1 MAAATQYFIAAK
13 TGTANRELARRE
25 GFGVLY
31 LPGWTI
37 DPDAGQAWAYDNG
50 AYADYLERAK
60 RQGLTPFVDMVY
72 GEAEQGDLLVTAS
85 ELPGID
91 THKWVRGLHQVAAH
105 PSIDSCVLVALPD
118 LVNDAR
124 SLDKSIEALELALA
138 EGLDLPYYL
147 VVQPDP
153 ADPRD
158 ESGAARNRVGDVL
171 EAYPQIAGLFIGGD
185 NEFKSD
191 LGPAYAD
198 LARFYGRRIHYG
210 RASSRRKIRQ
220 AVSIGAETCDS
231 TQHQRY
237 QSWYQVSDV
246 DPHNLGEA
254 LDGLTFEE
262 LARLLEIN
270 NQAPVMFE
278 EPSLRQA
285 PIALGDDLDAEWQRR
300 LWADE
305 ITAEEWDAHEATPE
319 QARRL
324 EIDTRLAD
332 LGLLVNHGLTAGEYS
347 VTPHLYSRSL
357 NELGQVALKEAA

>member
-105 PSIDSCVLVALPD
+105 PSIDNCVLVALPD

-158 ESGAARNRVGDVL
+158 ESEDTYSRIWHLLDN
-171 EAYPQIAGLFIGGD
+171 YPQIAGLFIGGD
-185 NEFKSD
+185 NGFKD
-191 LGPAYAD
+191 AMGQVYAD
-198 LARFYGRRIHYG
+198 LAHEFGRRVHYG

-305 ITAEEWDAHEATPE
+305 ITAEEWDAHEDTPE
-319 QARRL
+319 HARRL

-332 LGLLVNHGLTAGEYS
+332 LGLLVNHGLTAGDYS
-347 VTPHLYSRSL
+347 VPPHLYSRSL

>member
-124 SLDKSIEALELALA
+124 SLD
-138 EGLDLPYYL
+138 
-147 VVQPDP
+147 
-153 ADPRD
+153 
-158 ESGAARNRVGDVL
+158 
-171 EAYPQIAGLFIGGD
+171 
-185 NEFKSD
+185 
-191 LGPAYAD
+191 
-198 LARFYGRRIHYG
+198 
-210 RASSRRKIRQ
+210 
-220 AVSIGAETCDS
+220 
-231 TQHQRY
+231 
-237 QSWYQVSDV
+237 
-246 DPHNLGEA
+246 
-254 LDGLTFEE
+254 
-262 LARLLEIN
+262 
-270 NQAPVMFE
+270 
-278 EPSLRQA
+278 
-285 PIALGDDLDAEWQRR
+285 
-300 LWADE
+300 
-305 ITAEEWDAHEATPE
+305 
-319 QARRL
+319 
-324 EIDTRLAD
+324 
-332 LGLLVNHGLTAGEYS
+332 
-347 VTPHLYSRSL
+347 
-357 NELGQVALKEAA
+357 